1 MTIEEMNAR
10 KRELGYNYEQIAQM
24 SGVPLSTVRKV
35 LGGATRSPRF
45 ATLQALEKVLGSEM
59 AETGYYS
66 SHEGTF
72 TGVSEARAA
81 YAVKKQ
87 GEYTLDDYLALPE
100 ERRVELIDGVF
111 YDMSSPMGHHQI
123 IAGEIYAALL
133 AYIRSKK
140 GKCIPFIAPMD
151 VQLDCDNK
159 TIVQPDV
166 LILCDRSKY
175 TSPRIVGAPD
185 FVVEI
190 LSKSTRSKDMF
201 IKLNKYRSA
210 KVRECWIVDP
220 DKKTVMTFLF
230 EAQDEYAIYSFRD
243 KVPVGIYGGDCVID
257 FAQIDDYISPLM

>member
-1 MTIEEMNAR
+1 M
-10 KRELGYNYEQIAQM
+10 
-24 SGVPLSTVRKV
+24 
-35 LGGATRSPRF
+35 
-45 ATLQALEKVLGSEM
+45 
-59 AETGYYS
+59 
-66 SHEGTF
+66 
-72 TGVSEARAA
+72 
-81 YAVKKQ
+81 
-87 GEYTLDDYLALPE
+87 
-100 ERRVELIDGVF
+100 ELIDGVF